1 MNFCLRAYT
10 KTSLLTFF
18 VNQSS
23 KLISLIF
30 IFFKETEWRKMPA
43 ISEYFDFVNEVIPG
57 HEYTF
62 VVRPVHGNMR
72 GPESTLTIDIR

>member
-1 MNFCLRAYT
+1 
-10 KTSLLTFF
+10 
-18 VNQSS
+18 
-23 KLISLIF
+23 
-30 IFFKETEWRKMPA
+30 MPA

-57 HEYTF
+57 YEYTF